1 MVERVQIKDSGGL
14 VSSKGGSIAFSD
26 GYSAIEARAPEGTTQ
41 LTVTNTTYESG
52 TFDNEAGIWFKGN
65 YSGNNERAK
74 SAIIH
79 KNIGD
84 YGVGGLHFCVDNG
97 YDNQNASYADRKMSI
112 TKDGYV
118 TKPSNPAFRAQ
129 GNTHYPNQTGGFDPI
144 YNNEIFDR
152 GSNYNPSNGRFTAPV
167 ACLLYTSPSPRD

>member
-1 MVERVQIKDSGGL
+1 
-14 VSSKGGSIAFSD
+14 
-26 GYSAIEARAPEGTTQ
+26 
-41 LTVTNTTYESG
+41 
-52 TFDNEAGIWFKGN
+52 
-65 YSGNNERAK
+65 
-74 SAIIH
+74 
-79 KNIGD
+79 
-84 YGVGGLHFCVDNG
+84 
-97 YDNQNASYADRKMSI
+97 MSI

-167 ACLLYTSPSPRD
+167 AGTYFFYYCYLVYPDNDNYWKTMGFTINGSSSYAHGLSLIHI